1 MTHPPRAHRATGGES
16 PSATP
21 RVNLPAIL
29 LTTLSAVLLVPGLE
43 SPPPLFAASPLTA
56 VAPAPSL
63 ISGDTLQVRITPE
76 RLELPH
82 GGEGRLRV
90 EAVGP
95 DGATPLEGSFV
106 WYSKNQEVASVG
118 FGGQVQARSTG
129 RTQITVVA
137 HGQVALAVVDVLPPT
152 PRRLEM
158 TLPIDALWTGTS
170 APLRV
175 QAWGDDDLPVESAD
189 LRFSSSDPGVLRVEP
204 DGRVHGVSEGEAR
217 VEARAAEASASLRV
231 RVTDEAGMEV
241 RLDPGQTSARTG
253 DVVRFRLQGRGPGG
267 GQPTPLYPVWS
278 VDRPG
283 ASVEEEGGEGVF
295 VAEEPGR
302 YRVTA
307 ILGES
312 TVRSA
317 FVEVEPRA
325 QPAAL
330 ELRGRGLLD
339 GHHSGDMWVFEGADG
354 RDYVYIGTFQH
365 DWMKVFDVTD
375 PARPILTDSLWM
387 DARRI
392 NDVKVS
398 WDGRV
403 AVATREGASDRR
415 NGIVIL
421 DTSEPAH
428 PRIYSEYTE
437 TVTGGVHNVWI
448 EGDLVY
454 ACHNGTSDMHII
466 DISDPENPR
475 EVGRWGLDREQKT
488 LHDAIVQDGY
498 AYLSYWHD
506 GLVMLDVGAGTHGG
520 TPTEPAF
527 VSRFTYPE
535 GHTHTAWRDGRY
547 LFVGDEIFPM
557 DWDPSGPIEARGYIH
572 VLDMIDPENPVEVAR
587 YEVPEAGVHNF
598 WVEDDLLYVGY
609 YQAGIRVVD
618 VSGELRGDLYRQGR
632 ELAALKTT
640 DEHSM
645 APNWPM
651 TWGVQPFKGHLFS
664 SDLNSGLWITR
675 LELGPQVVF

>member
-1 MTHPPRAHRATGGES
+1 MSPSCGSRQRVSATAGTVLRTAVLAILGLTLWAQGGE
-16 PSATP
+16 AH
-21 RVNLPAIL
+21 
-29 LTTLSAVLLVPGLE
+29 
-43 SPPPLFAASPLTA
+43 
-56 VAPAPSL
+56 APAPMVVGAAPPAL
-63 ISGDTLQVRITPE
+63 FGDTLQIRIVPQ
-76 RLELPH
+76 RLELPA
-82 GGEGRLRV
+82 GGEGRLQV

-95 DGATPLEGSFV
+95 EGAVPLEGAFV
-106 WYSKNQEVASVG
+106 WYSRSQEVASVNPS
-118 FGGQVQARSTG
+118 GQVQARSAG
-129 RTQITVVA
+129 ITQVTVVA
-137 HGQVALAVVDVLPPT
+137 GGQVALAMVEVLPP
-152 PRRLEM
+152 PASRLDVN
-158 TLPIDALWTGTS
+158 LPVDALPAGTS

-175 QAWGDDDLPVESAD
+175 RGWDDTDGPVALTE
-189 LRFSSSDPGVLRVEP
+189 LRFSSSDPQVARVDP
-204 DGRVHGVSEGEAR
+204 DGRVHGVSPGEVRVETRSGEA
-217 VEARAAEASASLRV
+217 AAFLTV
-231 RVTDEAGMEV
+231 QVTDGSDLELMLAPE
-241 RLDPGQTSARTG
+241 QASARTG
-253 DVVRFRLQGRGPGG
+253 DVLRFELRSQHGDGG
-267 GQPTPLYPVWS
+267 TETRLYPAWT

-283 ASVEEEGGEGVF
+283 ASIEEEGGEGVF
-295 VAEEPGR
+295 VAEEPGL

-307 ILGES
+307 VLGEAV
-312 TVRSA
+312 VRSA
-317 FVEVEPRA
+317 FIEVAPRER
-325 QPAAL
+325 PAAL
-330 ELRGRGLLD
+330 ELRGRGILD

-375 PARPILTDSLWM
+375 PSRPILTDSLWM

-398 WDGRV
+398 RDGRV

-421 DTSEPAH
+421 DTSEPAS
-428 PRIYSEYTE
+428 PRIFSEYTE
-437 TVTGGVHNVWI
+437 TVSGGVHNVWI

-454 ACHNGTSDMHII
+454 ACHNGTSDLHII

-475 EVGRWGLDREQKT
+475 EVGRWGLDRERKT

-498 AYLSYWHD
+498 AYLSYWDD

-527 VSRFTYPE
+527 VSRFSYPA
-535 GHTHTAWRDGRY
+535 GHTHTAWRHGRY

-557 DWDPSGPIEARGYIH
+557 DWDPNGPIEARGYIH
-572 VLDMIDPENPVEVAR
+572 VLDMVDPENPVEVAR

-598 WVEDDLLYVGY
+598 WPEGDLLYVGY

-618 VSGELRGDLYRQGR
+618 ISGELRGDLYRQGR
-632 ELAALKTT
+632 ELAALRTT
-640 DEHSM
+640 DEHTM

-651 TWGVQPFKGHLFS
+651 TWGAQPFKGHLFS